1 MLLDIFEDKITCVF
15 NKKTLNIICYH
26 LVLEQI
32 TMVCF
37 INMVVIVI
45 LNNIVIIFAI
55 NTMFKEETL
64 TRPLTVTPDHLLN
77 SEEVLPR
84 LLRVSPD

>member
-1 MLLDIFEDKITCVF
+1 MV
-15 NKKTLNIICYH
+15 II
-26 LVLEQI
+26 
-32 TMVCF
+32 
-37 INMVVIVI
+37 VIV
-45 LNNIVIIFAI
+45 NNIVIIFAI

-84 LLRVSPD
+84 LLRVSSH